1 MKNDRISLIKEIIS
15 KNEVST
21 QCQLRQ
27 LLLENGVE
35 VTQAT
40 LSRDFKTI
48 GVVKAVKNGKSFYR
62 IPEASINISDVNLN
76 EKYFNVFKQSVIS
89 VISAGCLLVIKCYT
103 GMAQGV
109 CAALDSMN
117 ISSIVGTIAGDDT
130 IFAAC
135 QTQDDAMKTA
145 DDLSQLL
152 K

>member
-1 MKNDRISLIKEIIS
+1 MKKNRHEALLRIVES
-15 KNEVST
+15 KSVST
-21 QCQLRQ
+21 QTE
-27 LLLENGVE
+27 LLELLNAEGYNT
-35 VTQAT
+35 TQAT
-40 LSRDFKTI
+40 ISRDIKDLRLIKKTDEM
-48 GVVKAVKNGKSFYR
+48 GRTFYCVDTNDNSLLSDKYKS
-62 IPEASINISDVNLN
+62 V
-76 EKYFNVFKQSVIS
+76 FNHS
-89 VISAGCLLVIKCYT
+89 VISADYALNTVVIKCYT